1 MLNGTIFST
10 VAMGRNKNELRVISC
25 HLGNGC
31 SVTASKGGVSL
42 DTSMGLGPL
51 EGLMMGQRSG
61 DVDPTLV
68 QIMNK
73 KLGLSLEEIMSI
85 LNTQSGFKGKIAFF
99 KSVTFLLTS
108 MS

>member
-1 MLNGTIFST
+1 MTS
-10 VAMGRNKNELRVISC
+10 KSVISC

-61 DVDPTLV
+61 DVDPTLIQILHKTHGMTV
-68 QIMNK
+68 DQIMD
-73 KLGLSLEEIMSI
+73 L
-85 LNTQSGFKGKIAFF
+85 LNTQSGFKGMKI
-99 KSVTFLLTS
+99 
-108 MS
+108 